1 MEDAGWWQS
10 YQQET
15 IWVAGSLEELWL
27 KGLKTIGAQ
36 PICEPL
42 DHYWNQTKQW
52 SLQPTPWNPHSKTW
66 YNNRDSHRPLE
77 LIRGNIHAASVD
89 KSEVGREVA
98 RTYTATLTGGSQQEV
113 NSNEINV
120 VVKNPG
126 CKRQC
131 PPLRF
136 SKDSNLKDYQSG
148 NSYDSVPNFGLTIH
162 VTKEGKGQVSW
173 GKSGEK
179 KFSC

>member
-42 DHYWNQTKQW
+42 DQYWNQTKQW

-89 KSEVGREVA
+89 KSEAA
-98 RTYTATLTGGSQQEV
+98 RTYTAALTGGSQQEV
-113 NSNEINV
+113 NFDEINV
-120 VVKNPG
+120 VVKNPNVHHY
-126 CKRQC
+126 
-131 PPLRF
+131 
-136 SKDSNLKDYQSG
+136 DSPKIQTWRTINQGIVMILYQSLG
-148 NSYDSVPNFGLTIH
+148 WQFM
-162 VTKEGKGQVSW
+162 
-173 GKSGEK
+173 
-179 KFSC
+179 